1 MTKVA
6 SHPPTPSTMTSTQ
19 KDNVVVVGGGIS
31 GVTVAQGLSKKLDHR
46 KFNLILIEPRP
57 FHVWLPAAARMVVTS
72 DEKFAETA
80 VFPFDRVFA
89 KDKGTVRQDKVVSIK
104 TGKGEEAGELEL
116 ASGETLQYRAL
127 VLATGSKWSGPID
140 LPDSEA
146 DFRKCVTQWREK
158 IRAAPDIVIVGGG
171 AVGVELSG
179 EIRDEYP
186 EKHITLVHGQDNL
199 LNDTYPAKYRNRV
212 KAGVAARNIDL
223 MLGEFVTE
231 FPPSGSGE
239 LVLRSGERLNA
250 GLVVITSGPKPNTGF
265 IGTSLG
271 PEALTETKLVKVEK
285 TLQLRSHPAIFA
297 AGDIVDWKEQK
308 QAAKANGHGPVVVA
322 NVLNLLAGKPD
333 RKEYGGFPEI
343 IMITNGRNGGS
354 AYLPYLWGIVLGS
367 FITVL
372 VKSKGLLIWMTRAK
386 MGY

>member
-1 MTKVA
+1 
-6 SHPPTPSTMTSTQ
+6 MTSTQ
-19 KDNVVVVGGGIS
+19 RDNVVVVGGGIS

-116 ASGETLQYRAL
+116 ASGETLQYRGEHTSYVRLLLARLILTLPGPAL
-127 VLATGSKWSGPID
+127 ILATGSKWSGPID

-186 EKHITLVHGQDNL
+186 VRRAIN
-199 LNDTYPAKYRNRV
+199 
-212 KAGVAARNIDL
+212 
-223 MLGEFVTE
+223 
-231 FPPSGSGE
+231 
-239 LVLRSGERLNA
+239 VLR
-250 GLVVITSGPKPNTGF
+250 
-265 IGTSLG
+265 LG
-271 PEALTETKLVKVEK
+271 VD
-285 TLQLRSHPAIFA
+285 LR
-297 AGDIVDWKEQK
+297 V
-308 QAAKANGHGPVVVA
+308 
-322 NVLNLLAGKPD
+322 
-333 RKEYGGFPEI
+333 
-343 IMITNGRNGGS
+343 
-354 AYLPYLWGIVLGS
+354 
-367 FITVL
+367 
-372 VKSKGLLIWMTRAK
+372 
-386 MGY
+386 